1 MRHGKGGE
9 REERRERKERGGEEG
24 EKKGL
29 ENPIGVTGVLV
40 ERAQGAHA
48 RPSSPAIWRRLSEA
62 KPRRSRGAASLRA
75 AVTNRLFRPRPK
87 MKERTVLSLLSKFE
101 ASSSLPHRDIRV

>member
-1 MRHGKGGE
+1 MYRRKAMRHGKGGE

-29 ENPIGVTGVLV
+29 ENPIGVTGVLL

-48 RPSSPAIWRRLSEA
+48 RPAHALGVP
-62 KPRRSRGAASLRA
+62 P
-75 AVTNRLFRPRPK
+75 
-87 MKERTVLSLLSKFE
+87 
-101 ASSSLPHRDIRV
+101 

>member
-29 ENPIGVTGVLV
+29 ENPIGVTGVLL

-48 RPSSPAIWRRLSEA
+48 RPGEAEAPPRLERQCQIACSG
-62 KPRRSRGAASLRA
+62 RD
-75 AVTNRLFRPRPK
+75 PK
-87 MKERTVLSLLSKFE
+87 
-101 ASSSLPHRDIRV
+101 

>member
-1 MRHGKGGE
+1 MNYKWNYQPPTLQE

-29 ENPIGVTGVLV
+29 ENPIGVTGVLL

-48 RPSSPAIWRRLSEA
+48 RPST
-62 KPRRSRGAASLRA
+62 PRDLA
-75 AVTNRLFRPRPK
+75 PP
-87 MKERTVLSLLSKFE
+87 
-101 ASSSLPHRDIRV
+101 

>member
-1 MRHGKGGE
+1 MGRGGE

-29 ENPIGVTGVLV
+29 ENPIGVTGVYKSV
-40 ERAQGAHA
+40 RRARMRAQA
-48 RPSSPAIWRRLSEA
+48 RPAIWRRLSEA

-75 AVTNRLFRPRPK
+75 AVPNRLFRPRPK